1 MICRRFGHNEI
12 DEPMFTQP
20 TMYSIIKK
28 HPNVLDIYGK
38 KLVRLTTMKVSLN
51 LTTFMMAGG
60 RGRGD

>member
-1 MICRRFGHNEI
+1 
-12 DEPMFTQP
+12 MFTQP

-51 LTTFMMAGG
+51 LTTFMMPGW

>member
-1 MICRRFGHNEI
+1 MCRSFGHNEI

-38 KLVRLTTMKVSLN
+38 KLVRLTTIKGVVKL
-51 LTTFMMAGG
+51 LDYIDDG
-60 RGRGD
+60 RWARAW